1 MTDRD
6 YYDDS
11 ENDVD
16 DRLERLAD
24 GEVLFLDRPSKHYIM
39 AVWLDPV
46 FDDKYR
52 VQYVTP
58 TLNDSQLG
66 GTGTVSD
73 IRGLLGD
80 FPETDPPDD
89 VPQDIF
95 PPKGAPKGST
105 IELGTYDARNGGS
118 V

>member
-6 YYDDS
+6 FFDDS

-39 AVWLDPV
+39 AVWLDS
-46 FDDKYR
+46 DADEYR

-80 FPETDPPDD
+80 FPERDPPDD
-89 VPQDIF
+89 VPGDIF
-95 PPKGAPKGST
+95 PPTGAPKGST
-105 IELGTYDARNGGS
+105 IDLGTYDARDGGS

>member
-6 YYDDS
+6 FFDDS

-16 DRLERLAD
+16 ERLERLD
-24 GEVLFLDRPSKHYIM
+24 EGDVLFVRRPAKHYCM
-39 AVWLDPV
+39 AVWRDAEDGV
-46 FDDKYR
+46 YR
-52 VQYVTP
+52 FQYVTP

-66 GTGTVSD
+66 GKGTVSD

-80 FPETDPPDD
+80 FPLRDPPDD
-89 VPQDIF
+89 TPGDIF

-105 IELGTYDARNGGS
+105 IDLGTYDARNGGS